1 MVCVIKGW
9 KEEGDGREETGELRE
24 RRGREERKRVL
35 SGGGE
40 RKKKREEEKSV
51 LERGRGEHAVPKE
64 KEEKKER
71 ERKRRDN
78 VTMCHFM
85 VGWERIV

>member
-1 MVCVIKGW
+1 
-9 KEEGDGREETGELRE
+9 
-24 RRGREERKRVL
+24 
-35 SGGGE
+35 
-40 RKKKREEEKSV
+40 V

-85 VGWERIV
+85 VG